1 MQIIEIQ
8 ILFTTSRIILGLE
21 DVEALDVA
29 KGNVIR
35 AKRVGTDI
43 LAGLRNL
50 FGGELI
56 EYTKLMSEAR
66 EQAND
71 QMIAHAEEM
80 GANAI
85 IGMRFATSMVAK
97 GAAEILAYGTAVKFR
112 RIE

>member
-1 MQIIEIQ
+1 V
-8 ILFTTSRIILGLE
+8 LVTTSHIVPGVEI
-21 DVEALDVA
+21 VEALGVA

-35 AKRVGTDI
+35 AKHVGTDI
-43 LAGLRNL
+43 VAGLRNL

-71 QMIAHAEEM
+71 RMIAHTQEM

-85 IGMRFATSMVAK
+85 VSMRFATSMVTK
-97 GAAEILAYGTAVKFR
+97 GAAEILSYGTAVKFS

>member
-1 MQIIEIQ
+1 
-8 ILFTTSRIILGLE
+8 
-21 DVEALDVA
+21 
-29 KGNVIR
+29 
-35 AKRVGTDI
+35 
-43 LAGLRNL
+43 
-50 FGGELI
+50 
-56 EYTKLMSEAR
+56 MSEAR

>member
-1 MQIIEIQ
+1 M
-8 ILFTTSRIILGLE
+8 LVTTSHIVPGVEI
-21 DVEALDVA
+21 VEALGVA

-35 AKRVGTDI
+35 AKHVELDI
-43 LAGLRNL
+43 VAGLRNL

-71 QMIAHAEEM
+71 RMIAHTQEM

-85 IGMRFATSMVAK
+85 VGMPFATSMVTK
-97 GAAEILAYGTAVKFR
+97 GAAEILSYGTAVKFS

>member
-1 MQIIEIQ
+1 M
-8 ILFTTSRIILGLE
+8 LVTTSHIIPGVE
-21 DVEALDVA
+21 VVEALGVA

-35 AKRVGTDI
+35 AKHVGTDI

-56 EYTKLMSEAR
+56 EYTKLMPEAR

-71 QMIAHAEEM
+71 RMIAHAQEM
-80 GANAI
+80 GADAI